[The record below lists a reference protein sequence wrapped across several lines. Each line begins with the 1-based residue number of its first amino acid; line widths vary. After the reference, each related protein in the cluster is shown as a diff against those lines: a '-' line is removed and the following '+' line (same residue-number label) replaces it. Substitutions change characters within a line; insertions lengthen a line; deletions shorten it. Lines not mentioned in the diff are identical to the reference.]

1 MKLVFNV
8 YTMLGFISLVCSL
21 TCRKMSQMSVLDT
34 VNDEL
39 NADDQPDEE
48 WLRLDMQQLEER
60 LQGKQRTLRLPRL
73 EDSDKLRRV
82 VARLERYI
90 EKLRRSKNWL
100 NQVRIEA
107 A

>member
-1 MKLVFNV
+1 
-8 YTMLGFISLVCSL
+8 
-21 TCRKMSQMSVLDT
+21 MSVLDT

>member
-1 MKLVFNV
+1 MA
-8 YTMLGFISLVCSL
+8 SS
-21 TCRKMSQMSVLDT
+21 